1 MVVCKKTTYFIFSKN
16 KHIFYLQFF
25 ILYFFYFSL
34 FFIFPLFWWT
44 GYQPTLSTGW
54 AASPDGWQPRPI
66 WAGLPAQINQGQAGH
81 KARPSRPSGEWIISL
96 PAHARRWSTVW
107 WTSYLLIPLGR
118 GGRGGS
124 SSHCGVENGG
134 LWWPEWASEA
144 RRCYFAVPV
153 MASATVA
160 WRMIEMPEL
169 RGLFLVVMRWI
180 WVVEWWLL
188 EERKRR
194 RYAWF

>member
-1 MVVCKKTTYFIFSKN
+1 
-16 KHIFYLQFF
+16 
-25 ILYFFYFSL
+25 
-34 FFIFPLFWWT
+34 
-44 GYQPTLSTGW
+44 
-54 AASPDGWQPRPI
+54 
-66 WAGLPAQINQGQAGH
+66 
-81 KARPSRPSGEWIISL
+81 
-96 PAHARRWSTVW
+96 
-107 WTSYLLIPLGR
+107 
-118 GGRGGS
+118 
-124 SSHCGVENGG
+124 
-134 LWWPEWASEA
+134 
-144 RRCYFAVPV
+144 